1 MAILLLALKSLLV
14 AAATLLLLR
23 LTRRRSAA
31 ERSTI
36 AHLGLFALVALPLAS
51 LALPSL
57 SLPVPESIARIVGM
71 DATPPPVTATP
82 ATADVAQATGAALP
96 LPAAEPRIQA
106 MSDQPSA
113 FGNVVGALARHA
125 YLLPTAALLLLT
137 LAALL
142 RLVGLRARAEVL
154 VEPEWLAALARAQ
167 RRMGFKSGTALLRS
181 EELASPISWGLMR
194 PTILLS
200 DAAARAPEQ
209 AEAIIAH
216 ELAHVVQLD
225 WAKLMLARVA
235 TAAFWFNPLA
245 WVLAREAHQLREE
258 AADDAVLAANIDGPD
273 YAELLIG
280 VARHECR
287 GVLLGAH
294 GVAPGKNSLHRRI
307 ARVLDLNPARRPSG
321 RSWVAGFAAGMLTMA
336 APLAAL
342 TLAPSQAASVAAGPV
357 RAASAAPASA
367 AAPANLT
374 PHGVVVRAQDVD
386 VSPSVSTNGQALVE
400 ASSASQGSVQ
410 AVQLALPV
418 VVAQASPSVRTSQ
431 QVDVDQ
437 IIEMRAIGIT
447 PEYKRAMAQAGFPSL
462 TTDQLAQARSL
473 GVTPEYVRDMRAA
486 GLGGNFEQ
494 ILGARAL
501 RLDPG
506 YVGEMRRLGV
516 RGSLDDYQGMIAL
529 DVTPQYVRRLR
540 ARGIGVTSP
549 DKLTELKALGFDPDK
564 DSDGP

>member
-57 SLPVPESIARIVGM
+57 SLPVPESIARMVGM
-71 DATPPPVTATP
+71 DATPPPATATP
-82 ATADVAQATGAALP
+82 ATADVAQSNAAALP

-258 AADDAVLAANIDGPD
+258 AADDAVLAADIDGPD

-357 RAASAAPASA
+357 RAASAAPAS
-367 AAPANLT
+367 PASRASSATSLT
-374 PHGVVVRAQDVD
+374 HGVSARAQDTD
-386 VSPSVSTNGQALVE
+386 ALPSTSTNDQALVE
-400 ASSASQGSVQ
+400 ASSASQVSMQ
-410 AVQLALPV
+410 AVQLAVPV
-418 VVAQASPSVRTSQ
+418 VVAQASPSQEIR
-431 QVDVDQ
+431 VDQ

-447 PEYKRAMAQAGFPSL
+447 PEYKRAMAQAGFPGL

-486 GLGGNFEQ
+486 GLAGNFEQ

-529 DVTPQYVRRLR
+529 GVTPQYVRRLR

-549 DKLTELKALGFDPDK
+549 DKLTELKAVGFDPDK